1 MNKNIKKFWYAW
13 PVNMHL
19 QSLTLLLGN
28 EVTEIITSLLK
39 GFNNFFHEQ
48 LPIGVKDGS
57 AVTRNPNTRA
67 SVLAG

>member
-1 MNKNIKKFWYAW
+1 
-13 PVNMHL
+13 MHL